1 MDLHVIFIGVKF
13 IYNVALKEYVLR
25 QIEKSCGSVR
35 SINFYKDSENAL
47 FLELQ
52 NKLETTENI
61 LIVTS
66 KNSYATVGKLLCT
79 ITEDNLS
86 IKEENLLLPSTVEVF
101 EKNSYLLVY
110 NTHHINVLCADG
122 MKKLP
127 TIFLKNEKDEQ
138 IVQLFGETEQ
148 SAKALLEPLSQT
160 YDIKLEF
167 VQIINGW
174 IELHVKGKKYG
185 NVTKFVNSLKQLI
198 PKKVIITENIMEY
211 IIEVLEQKQ
220 KTISF
225 AESCTGGLLSY
236 FLTKNNGASQ
246 IFNGSLITYSNEIK
260 SKWLA
265 VDEEILQSF
274 GAVSREVVEQMADG
288 VMRVSDAD
296 YTISISGIA
305 GDGGGTQEK
314 PVGTVYIGIK
324 TASYQFQEHFIFQG
338 DRNYIQ
344 HQSVLYS
351 IKMLLLSDIET
362 FFDI

>member
-13 IYNVALKEYVLR
+13 IYNQALQEYVLR
-25 QIEKSCGSVR
+25 QVKKCCDIPNSV
-35 SINFYKDSENAL
+35 NFYKDGDNAL
-47 FLELQ
+47 FLDLQ
-52 NKLETTENI
+52 NKLEHIDNI

-66 KNSYATVGKLLCT
+66 KNNYATVGKLLCT

-86 IKEENLLLPSTVEVF
+86 VKEDNLLLPSKVEVF
-101 EKNSYLLVY
+101 EKNSYLLEY
-110 NTHHINVLCADG
+110 NAHNINVMCADE

-127 TIFLKNEKDEQ
+127 MIFLKNEKEKQ
-138 IVQLFGETEQ
+138 VVQLFGENEQ
-148 SAKALLEPLSQT
+148 SVKALLEPLSQT
-160 YDIKLEF
+160 YDVKLEF
-167 VQIINGW
+167 IQIINGW

-185 NVTKFVNSLKQLI
+185 NVTKFVNSLKKLI
-198 PKKVIITENIMEY
+198 PKKVIITENIMQH
-211 IIEVLEQKQ
+211 IIEVLSTKE

-246 IFNGSLITYSNEIK
+246 ILNGSLITYSNEIK

-265 VDEEILQSF
+265 VDEDTLQSF

-305 GDGGGTQEK
+305 GDSGGTEEK

-338 DRNYIQ
+338 DRNYVQ
-344 HQSVLYS
+344 YQSVLHS

-362 FFDI
+362 FFEI